1 MNAYTPEGWPEKL
14 AEHFTTK
21 DFFHSDYAEKHGI
34 ENLLDEDVLENA
46 LRAAALAEEARAI
59 LGVPL
64 EETSGFR
71 CAELNKAVGGHPES
85 AHRYGRAYDLIPKGM
100 APKVAFLA
108 LLDVLVYDKLV
119 LETDGISTWLHLQ
132 VAPEGAAPRK
142 WAFVG
147 TKGKPFRRVR

>member
-46 LRAAALAEEARAI
+46 LRAAALAEEARA
-59 LGVPL
+59 
-64 EETSGFR
+64 
-71 CAELNKAVGGHPES
+71 
-85 AHRYGRAYDLIPKGM
+85 YDLIPKGM
-100 APKVAFLA
+100 DPKVAFLA
-108 LLDVLVYDKLV
+108 LLDTLVYDKLV
-119 LETDGISTWLHLQ
+119 LETNGISTWLHLQ
-132 VAPEGAAPRK
+132 VAPKGAAPRK